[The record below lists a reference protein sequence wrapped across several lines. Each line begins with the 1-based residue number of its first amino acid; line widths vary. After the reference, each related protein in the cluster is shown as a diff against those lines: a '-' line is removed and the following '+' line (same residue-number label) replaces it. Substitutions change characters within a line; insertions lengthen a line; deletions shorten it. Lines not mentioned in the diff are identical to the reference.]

1 MIKPTAGRDYP
12 GSVGELLAWFTSDAD
27 CRDYLEWLRW
37 PDGFLCSEPGFA
49 DGRARGKKALV
60 CVAVEVK
67 SPKGFGRCRM
77 AIIEDATAKTLHK
90 FIADHIEVGATVI
103 TDGWSGYQGID
114 KLGYFHDRRSQRA
127 AAARRN
133 RVPTQPRTSPPGPT
147 LATPLPA

>member
-12 GSVGELLAWFTSDAD
+12 GSVGELLGWFTSDAD

-67 SPKGFGRCRM
+67 SPKGFGRCLDGDHRGRDRQ
-77 AIIEDATAKTLHK
+77 DAA
-90 FIADHIEVGATVI
+90 
-103 TDGWSGYQGID
+103 
-114 KLGYFHDRRSQRA
+114 
-127 AAARRN
+127 
-133 RVPTQPRTSPPGPT
+133 
-147 LATPLPA
+147 